1 MSNPSQSQSQS
12 QVLIVGAGPIG
23 LMLAIELTLLSL
35 SVRIIDRA
43 AATKREPRAS
53 VIWSRAQ
60 EALAEL
66 GVINKFLEFA
76 NRLHTADIYLRGRH
90 SGSLEFGRVKTDYPN
105 PLLIEQHDI
114 ERLLAESLTDLGVE
128 IEWQKEAIALHQAH
142 DDGAEVTIRNARGE
156 EEIISTQWVI
166 GCEGTRSVIRE
177 AAQIPFE
184 GEHVTNLQTLQV
196 NAKPT
201 WRFPKSI
208 SHNYFFLTENVSM
221 LAAPQP
227 GDSYRFCAF
236 TTDPTPDRK
245 TPPSLEEMRDLLASV
260 TYMPE
265 LQLELTAPVWLS
277 RARFQNRI
285 AATFNQ
291 GRVLLVGDT
300 AHAWAP
306 IGGHGMNT
314 GLRGAYNLGWKLAA
328 VERGEAKSS
337 LLDTY
342 TIEQRANAQTIIQAN
357 RTNLIEQPQSHTKLS
372 LMETFMPLGLSLT
385 PLNRLLEFKLSDL
398 GMEYRSSP
406 LSWQRA
412 SGKQLYAGDR
422 LPNLPVISGDG
433 QWANLHRLLS
443 IHHWTLLLRT
453 KDTEVIERADRL
465 VGQFR
470 ATIKVATIQPM
481 DRDSDRQLGR
491 DGQMLLVRPDG
502 HVGLIGAVNDYDT
515 LVQYLDIFLVRV

>member
-1 MSNPSQSQSQS
+1 MSNPSQC
-12 QVLIVGAGPIG
+12 QVLIVGAGPTG

-43 AATKREPRAS
+43 AATKQKPRAS
-53 VIWSRAQ
+53 VIWPRAQ

-76 NRLHTADIYLRGRH
+76 NRLHIADIYLRGRH
-90 SGSLEFGRVKTDYPN
+90 SGSLEFGRVKTDYPH
-105 PLLIEQHDI
+105 PLLIEQHDT
-114 ERLLAESLTDLGVE
+114 ERLLAESLTNLGVE
-128 IEWQKEAIALHQAH
+128 IEWQKEAIGVRIH
-142 DDGAEVTIRNARGE
+142 DNGAEVTVGGIVNEKE
-156 EEIISTQWVI
+156 ETIAAEWVVS
-166 GCEGTRSVIRE
+166 CEGSHSSLRE
-177 AAQIPFE
+177 ALQIPFE
-184 GEHVTNLQTLQV
+184 GDRLTNLQGVQV

-201 WRFPKSI
+201 WRFPASTTQG
-208 SHNYFFLTENVSM
+208 YFFLTENFSM
-221 LAAPQP
+221 LGFPMP
-227 GDSYRFCAF
+227 GGNYRFNVMA
-236 TTDPTPDRK
+236 TDPNPEHK
-245 TPPSLEEMRDLLASV
+245 TPPSLGEMRDLLASV

-265 LQLELTAPVWLS
+265 LQLELTEPVWLI
-277 RARFQNRI
+277 RARYQNRI
-285 AATFNQ
+285 ATTFNQ

-306 IGGHGMNT
+306 FGGRGMNA

-357 RTNLIEQPQSHTKLS
+357 RTNLIEQPQSHAKLG
-372 LMETFMPLGLSLT
+372 LMETFMPLGLSLN
-385 PLNRLLEFKLSDL
+385 PVNRLLEFKLSDL
-398 GMEYRSSP
+398 GMEYRNSP
-406 LSWQRA
+406 LSWQRN
-412 SGKQLYAGDR
+412 SSKQLHAGDR
-422 LPNLPVISGDG
+422 IPNVPVVSGDG

-453 KDTEVIERADRL
+453 KDSKVVEQAYRI

-470 ATIKVATIQPM
+470 STIKVTTIQPM
-481 DRDSDRQLGR
+481 DRESDRQLGR
-491 DGQMLLVRPDG
+491 NGQMLLVRPDG

-515 LVQYLDIFLVRV
+515 LVKYLDIFLVRV

>member
-1 MSNPSQSQSQS
+1 MSNPSQS

-43 AATKREPRAS
+43 SETKRQARAG

-66 GVINKFLEFA
+66 GAIDKFLEFA
-76 NRLHTADIYLRGRH
+76 HRLHSTDIYLRGRH
-90 SGSLEFGRVKTDYPN
+90 SGSLEFGCIKSDYPH
-105 PLLIEQHDI
+105 PLCIEQHDT
-114 ERLLAESLTDLGVE
+114 ERLLAESLANLGVE
-128 IEWQKEAIALHQAH
+128 IEWEKEAIALNSH
-142 DDGAEVTIRNARGE
+142 DDRVEVTVRNAHGE
-156 EEIISTQWVI
+156 EETIGTQWVI
-166 GCEGTRSVIRE
+166 SCEGTRSAIRE

-184 GEHVTNLQTLQV
+184 GELVANLQTLQV

-201 WRFPKSI
+201 WRFPKST
-208 SHNYFFLTENVSM
+208 SHGYFFLTENVSM
-221 LAAPQP
+221 MGFPMP
-227 GDSYRFCAF
+227 GGSYRFCAF

-245 TPPSLEEMRDLLASV
+245 TPPSLGEMRDLLASV

-342 TIEQRANAQTIIQAN
+342 TIEQRANAHTIIQAN
-357 RTNLIEQPQSHTKLS
+357 RTNVIEQPQSHTTLR

-398 GMEYRSSP
+398 GMEYRNSP
-406 LSWQRA
+406 LSLQQNG
-412 SGKQLYAGDR
+412 SGSLHAGDR
-422 LPNLPVISGDG
+422 LPNVPVVSGDG
-433 QWANLHRLLS
+433 QWANLHRLIS

-453 KDTEVIERADRL
+453 KDTEVIEQAYQI
-465 VGQFR
+465 VGQYR
-470 ATIKVATIQPM
+470 STIKVTTIQPM
-481 DRDSDRQLGR
+481 DRDSERQLGR

-515 LVQYLDIFLVRV
+515 LVQYLDTFLVRV